1 MDKTNGMTRGATR
14 FVAFILTSLT
24 LCISSV
30 SANYYDSQTEKQFTN
45 PKGFRDGELKDL
57 IKKAS
62 GRNFRGLGYKTAK
75 KHLFGKVDLRED
87 STSTFVIDVYCEK
100 VVRRRTGPWRIPAN
114 NQMNTE
120 HTWPQSKGSKREPA
134 RGDLHHLFPT
144 DSPANSARGNHPFG
158 EVKGEM
164 ATDSCDASMRG
175 DIVNPTTGEPTR
187 TTGFQPPKN
196 HRGNVA
202 RAMFYVSARY
212 GYRISD
218 LEEYYLRK
226 WHKEDPVDSAEIAR
240 NDAIEDSQGNRNPFI
255 DFPQLVERISDL

>member
-1 MDKTNGMTRGATR
+1 MDRTNGTIGTLSRL
-14 FVAFILTSLT
+14 VALFTVTLT
-24 LCISSV
+24 LCTFSV
-30 SANYYDSQTEKQFTN
+30 EANYYDSNTEWQFNN
-45 PKGFRDGELKDL
+45 PSGIRDGELKDL
-57 IKKAS
+57 IKRAS

-75 KHLFGKVDLRED
+75 KHLFGKVDLQED
-87 STSTFVIDVYCEK
+87 TTSTFVFDVYCEK
-100 VVRRRTGPWRIPAN
+100 YVRHRTGPWRIPAN
-114 NQMNTE
+114 NTMNTE

-158 EVKGEM
+158 EVEGER
-164 ATDSCDASMRG
+164 ATSSCDTSYRG
-175 DIVNPTTGEPTR
+175 DIIDPQTGKPTR
-187 TTGFQPPKN
+187 TTGFQPPKG

-226 WHKEDPVDSAEIAR
+226 WHREDPVDSAEIAR
-240 NDAIEDSQGNRNPFI
+240 NDSIEDSQGNRNPFI
-255 DFPQLVERISDL
+255 DFPDLVDRISDL